1 MVRKIEGMKKKGRHK
16 MRWLDGIIDS
26 MDMSLKKLGSSERWG
41 SLACCSPC
49 GLKGPD
55 MTQRLNNNN
64 KAILISTVL
73 LLANIYE
80 LVNRW
85 CRWALSGW
93 KIRYCSGFWLIS
105 QTDFPDGPV
114 VKNPPASTGDTGS
127 VPGPGRSHTP
137 QGNEAS
143 QLLNPTCLE
152 PMLCNNEIPAQLN

>member
-1 MVRKIEGMKKKGRHK
+1 MVRKIEGMKKQGRHK

-26 MDMSLKKLGSSERWG
+26 MDMSLKKLGNSERWG
-41 SLACCSPC
+41 SLAWCSPC

-85 CRWALSGW
+85 CRWALSG
-93 KIRYCSGFWLIS
+93 
-105 QTDFPDGPV
+105 
-114 VKNPPASTGDTGS
+114 
-127 VPGPGRSHTP
+127 
-137 QGNEAS
+137 
-143 QLLNPTCLE
+143 
-152 PMLCNNEIPAQLN
+152 